1 MAFIRVTDAGTLPPG
16 QGMVV
21 TANGREIALFN
32 LDGEFYA
39 IDNECRHASGPL
51 GEGDVDGGIV
61 TCPIHAWEYEIRS
74 GACLTVPE
82 EKVPRYAVKVEAGGV
97 WVDPESGD

>member
-1 MAFIRVTDAGTLPPG
+1 MAFIRIADAGTLPPG

-51 GEGDVDGGIV
+51 GEGSVDGGIV

-82 EKVPRYAVKVEAGGV
+82 EKIPRYAVKVEAGGV
-97 WVDPESGD
+97 WVDLESGD